1 MFYSYHRVPKINGWN
16 TRNNS
21 TLNFTCVMN
30 VRLWVC
36 QDPMIKLQ
44 FFNCHIHF
52 TEKETGLEKNENKNY
67 LMKISTLSFIF
78 SPCKLKELVGVPGRL
93 VLSDISNYHTEVA
106 SFFSCVYFC
115 PWRKEDSR
123 GLENPLAVN
132 VCAVGCAA
140 GMTCKDMGVCEFWS
154 ALL

>member
-1 MFYSYHRVPKINGWN
+1 
-16 TRNNS
+16 
-21 TLNFTCVMN
+21 MN

-106 SFFSCVYFC
+106 FFFSCVYFC
-115 PWRKEDSR
+115 P
-123 GLENPLAVN
+123 
-132 VCAVGCAA
+132 
-140 GMTCKDMGVCEFWS
+140 
-154 ALL
+154 